1 MLRALLLC
9 CVPAAGRDDFG
20 LQNVNVGIDMGSRIC
35 IVGPN
40 GAGKTT
46 LMNLLSGRDALP
58 GWLVQQEEGS
68 QAGLGAT
75 VASIRHALESTRTVV
90 CPCVAPSAVSWKDC

>member
-1 MLRALLLC
+1 VLRALLWC
-9 CVPAAGRDDFG
+9 CVPPAGRDDFG

-35 IVGPN
+35 VVGPN

-58 GWLVQQEEGS
+58 GWHVQQEKGS
-68 QAGLGAT
+68 QAAQAGLGAIA
-75 VASIRHALESTRTVV
+75 ASIRHAVESRLPLV
-90 CPCVAPSAVSWKDC
+90 